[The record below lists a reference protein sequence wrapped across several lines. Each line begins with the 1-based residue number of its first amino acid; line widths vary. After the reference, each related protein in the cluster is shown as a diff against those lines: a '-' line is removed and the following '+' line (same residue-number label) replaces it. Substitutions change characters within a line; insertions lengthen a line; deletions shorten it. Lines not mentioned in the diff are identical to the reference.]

1 MYNQKEKICTLY
13 ASDEHFITIL
23 IPYIYEI
30 INEDKEIITIFE
42 RDLSNTAE
50 KVLKCIKEKNKKIL
64 NIDWNKVNIN
74 NLNSKLNKK
83 LENKIL
89 IVLGE
94 NKFIEKVNFLL
105 DKFEENFLIL
115 NCYNIFKNEKKIRK
129 IIEEYE
135 KILTTQGIEKIKKT
149 IPCKS

>member
-50 KVLKCIKEKNKKIL
+50 KVLKCIKEKNKKTTA
-64 NIDWNKVNIN
+64 NKPAHQAA
-74 NLNSKLNKK
+74 LPW
-83 LENKIL
+83 
-89 IVLGE
+89 
-94 NKFIEKVNFLL
+94 LL
-105 DKFEENFLIL
+105 
-115 NCYNIFKNEKKIRK
+115 
-129 IIEEYE
+129 
-135 KILTTQGIEKIKKT
+135 
-149 IPCKS
+149 